1 MTKLLQIAIVVL
13 STLFVISTQVRAASE
28 NVNAD
33 PLPACSSSLSGAVII
48 PNFSNTVRQCG
59 ATPSSY
65 SITVYEMGVCTS
77 HPYGASRD
85 SSTFDASTCEVV
97 YSDAVAT
104 STDIAGSIGTTS
116 SLPGTSTLPPPG
128 TYGFPYILFKNE
140 FKVSTQFDWMGI
152 HLQGPKIIPIEKNDI
167 NEIKS
172 ELGDLLLQ
180 VVLISQIASDQG
192 DFNFD
197 DVADEISQK
206 IIRRHPQIFD
216 ENYKINDLP
225 QESWERIKNLEK
237 KNKNKS
243 NKNTLDQIENNM
255 PTILKSLKIQKKA
268 ASLNFDWISKDQV
281 LEKVDEELN
290 ELKDALKEKNNKN
303 IEDEL
308 GDLFFTLISLSR
320 HLNLDPDQT
329 LKKAN
334 QKFIKRFNK
343 MENIIEDKKLKW
355 HNLKAI
361 NFKNLWNNAKRLINE
376 D

>member
-1 MTKLLQIAIVVL
+1 MKKISKKKSDELNKLVSIDKIRRVIEILRDPDGGCPWDLKQDYSSIAPYSIEEAYEL
-13 STLFVISTQVRAASE
+13 
-28 NVNAD
+28 VNA
-33 PLPACSSSLSGAVII
+33 
-48 PNFSNTVRQCG
+48 
-59 ATPSSY
+59 
-65 SITVYEMGVCTS
+65 
-77 HPYGASRD
+77 
-85 SSTFDASTCEVV
+85 
-97 YSDAVAT
+97 
-104 STDIAGSIGTTS
+104 
-116 SLPGTSTLPPPG
+116 
-128 TYGFPYILFKNE
+128 
-140 FKVSTQFDWMGI
+140 
-152 HLQGPKIIPIEKNDI
+152 IEKNDI

-237 KNKNKS
+237 KNKNNS
-243 NKNTLDQIENNM
+243 NKSTLDQIENNM

-268 ASLNFDWISKDQV
+268 ASLNFDWINKDQV

>member
-1 MTKLLQIAIVVL
+1 MKKISKKKSDELNKLVSIDKIRRVIEILRDPDGGCPWDLKQDYSSIAPYSIEEAYEL
-13 STLFVISTQVRAASE
+13 
-28 NVNAD
+28 VNA
-33 PLPACSSSLSGAVII
+33 
-48 PNFSNTVRQCG
+48 
-59 ATPSSY
+59 
-65 SITVYEMGVCTS
+65 
-77 HPYGASRD
+77 
-85 SSTFDASTCEVV
+85 
-97 YSDAVAT
+97 
-104 STDIAGSIGTTS
+104 
-116 SLPGTSTLPPPG
+116 
-128 TYGFPYILFKNE
+128 
-140 FKVSTQFDWMGI
+140 
-152 HLQGPKIIPIEKNDI
+152 IEKNDI

-237 KNKNKS
+237 KNKNTS
-243 NKNTLDQIENNM
+243 NKSTLDQIENNM
-255 PTILKSLKIQKKA
+255 PTVLKSLKIQKKA

-281 LEKVDEELN
+281 LKKVDEELN
-290 ELKDALKEKNNKN
+290 ELKDALKEKNDKN

>member
-1 MTKLLQIAIVVL
+1 MKKISKKKSDELNKLVSIDKIRRVIEILRDPDGGCPWDLKQDYSSIAPYSIEEAYEL
-13 STLFVISTQVRAASE
+13 
-28 NVNAD
+28 VNA
-33 PLPACSSSLSGAVII
+33 
-48 PNFSNTVRQCG
+48 
-59 ATPSSY
+59 
-65 SITVYEMGVCTS
+65 
-77 HPYGASRD
+77 
-85 SSTFDASTCEVV
+85 
-97 YSDAVAT
+97 
-104 STDIAGSIGTTS
+104 
-116 SLPGTSTLPPPG
+116 
-128 TYGFPYILFKNE
+128 
-140 FKVSTQFDWMGI
+140 
-152 HLQGPKIIPIEKNDI
+152 IEKNDI

-281 LEKVDEELN
+281 LVKIDEELN

-355 HNLKAI
+355 HNLKAV
-361 NFKNLWNNAKRLINE
+361 NFKNLWNNAKKLINE

>member
-1 MTKLLQIAIVVL
+1 MKKISKKKSDELNKLVSIDKIRRVIEILRDPDGGCPWDLKQDYSSIAPYSIEEAYEL
-13 STLFVISTQVRAASE
+13 
-28 NVNAD
+28 VNA
-33 PLPACSSSLSGAVII
+33 
-48 PNFSNTVRQCG
+48 
-59 ATPSSY
+59 
-65 SITVYEMGVCTS
+65 
-77 HPYGASRD
+77 
-85 SSTFDASTCEVV
+85 
-97 YSDAVAT
+97 
-104 STDIAGSIGTTS
+104 
-116 SLPGTSTLPPPG
+116 
-128 TYGFPYILFKNE
+128 
-140 FKVSTQFDWMGI
+140 
-152 HLQGPKIIPIEKNDI
+152 IEKNDI

-216 ENYKINDLP
+216 ENYEINDLP

-237 KNKNKS
+237 KNENNSNKS
-243 NKNTLDQIENNM
+243 TLDQIENNM

-268 ASLNFDWISKDQV
+268 ASLNFDWISTDQV

-355 HNLKAI
+355 HNLKAV

>member
-1 MTKLLQIAIVVL
+1 MKKISKKKSDELNKLVSIDKIRRVIEILRDPDGGCPWDLKQDYSSIAPYSIEEAYEL
-13 STLFVISTQVRAASE
+13 
-28 NVNAD
+28 VNA
-33 PLPACSSSLSGAVII
+33 
-48 PNFSNTVRQCG
+48 
-59 ATPSSY
+59 
-65 SITVYEMGVCTS
+65 
-77 HPYGASRD
+77 
-85 SSTFDASTCEVV
+85 
-97 YSDAVAT
+97 
-104 STDIAGSIGTTS
+104 
-116 SLPGTSTLPPPG
+116 
-128 TYGFPYILFKNE
+128 
-140 FKVSTQFDWMGI
+140 
-152 HLQGPKIIPIEKNDI
+152 IEKNDI

-237 KNKNKS
+237 KNKNTS
-243 NKNTLDQIENNM
+243 NKSTLDQIENNM

-355 HNLKAI
+355 HNLKAV

>member
-1 MTKLLQIAIVVL
+1 MKKISKKKSDELNKLVSIDKIRRVIEILRDPDGGCPWDLKQDYNSIAPYSIEEAYEL
-13 STLFVISTQVRAASE
+13 
-28 NVNAD
+28 VNA
-33 PLPACSSSLSGAVII
+33 
-48 PNFSNTVRQCG
+48 
-59 ATPSSY
+59 
-65 SITVYEMGVCTS
+65 
-77 HPYGASRD
+77 
-85 SSTFDASTCEVV
+85 
-97 YSDAVAT
+97 
-104 STDIAGSIGTTS
+104 
-116 SLPGTSTLPPPG
+116 
-128 TYGFPYILFKNE
+128 
-140 FKVSTQFDWMGI
+140 
-152 HLQGPKIIPIEKNDI
+152 IEKNDI

-237 KNKNKS
+237 KNKHNANKS
-243 NKNTLDQIENNM
+243 TLDQIENNM

-268 ASLNFDWISKDQV
+268 ASLNFDWINKDQV

-355 HNLKAI
+355 HNLKAV

>member
-1 MTKLLQIAIVVL
+1 MKKISKKKSDELNKLVSIDKIRRVIEILRDPDGGCPWDLKQDYNSIAPYSIEEAYEL
-13 STLFVISTQVRAASE
+13 
-28 NVNAD
+28 VNA
-33 PLPACSSSLSGAVII
+33 
-48 PNFSNTVRQCG
+48 
-59 ATPSSY
+59 
-65 SITVYEMGVCTS
+65 
-77 HPYGASRD
+77 
-85 SSTFDASTCEVV
+85 
-97 YSDAVAT
+97 
-104 STDIAGSIGTTS
+104 
-116 SLPGTSTLPPPG
+116 
-128 TYGFPYILFKNE
+128 
-140 FKVSTQFDWMGI
+140 
-152 HLQGPKIIPIEKNDI
+152 IEKNDI

-237 KNKNKS
+237 KNKNTS
-243 NKNTLDQIENNM
+243 NKSTLDQIENNM

-281 LEKVDEELN
+281 LKKVDEELN

-355 HNLKAI
+355 HNLKAVD
-361 NFKNLWNNAKRLINE
+361 FKNLWNNAKRLINE

>member
-1 MTKLLQIAIVVL
+1 MKKISKKKSDELNKLVSIDKIRRVIEILRDPDGGCPWDLKQDYSSIA
-13 STLFVISTQVRAASE
+13 
-28 NVNAD
+28 
-33 PLPACSSSLSGAVII
+33 
-48 PNFSNTVRQCG
+48 
-59 ATPSSY
+59 SY
-65 SITVYEMGVCTS
+65 SIEEAYELVN
-77 HPYGASRD
+77 A
-85 SSTFDASTCEVV
+85 
-97 YSDAVAT
+97 
-104 STDIAGSIGTTS
+104 
-116 SLPGTSTLPPPG
+116 
-128 TYGFPYILFKNE
+128 
-140 FKVSTQFDWMGI
+140 
-152 HLQGPKIIPIEKNDI
+152 IEKNDI

-237 KNKNKS
+237 KNKNTS
-243 NKNTLDQIENNM
+243 NKSTLDQIENNM

-268 ASLNFDWISKDQV
+268 ASLNFDWVNKDQV
-281 LEKVDEELN
+281 LKKVDEELN

-329 LKKAN
+329 IKKAN

>member
-1 MTKLLQIAIVVL
+1 MKKISKKKSDELNKLVSIDKIRRVIEILRDPDGGCPWDLKQDYSSIAPYSIEEAYEL
-13 STLFVISTQVRAASE
+13 
-28 NVNAD
+28 VNA
-33 PLPACSSSLSGAVII
+33 
-48 PNFSNTVRQCG
+48 
-59 ATPSSY
+59 
-65 SITVYEMGVCTS
+65 
-77 HPYGASRD
+77 
-85 SSTFDASTCEVV
+85 
-97 YSDAVAT
+97 
-104 STDIAGSIGTTS
+104 
-116 SLPGTSTLPPPG
+116 
-128 TYGFPYILFKNE
+128 
-140 FKVSTQFDWMGI
+140 
-152 HLQGPKIIPIEKNDI
+152 IEKNDI

-237 KNKNKS
+237 KNKNTS
-243 NKNTLDQIENNM
+243 NKSTLDQIENNM
-255 PTILKSLKIQKKA
+255 PTVLKSLKIQKKA

-281 LEKVDEELN
+281 LKKVDEELN

-355 HNLKAI
+355 HNLKAVD
-361 NFKNLWNNAKRLINE
+361 FKNLWNNAKRLINE

>member
-1 MTKLLQIAIVVL
+1 MKKISKKKSDELNKLVSIDKIRCVIEILRDPDGGCPWDLKQDYSSIAPYSIEEAYEL
-13 STLFVISTQVRAASE
+13 
-28 NVNAD
+28 VNA
-33 PLPACSSSLSGAVII
+33 
-48 PNFSNTVRQCG
+48 
-59 ATPSSY
+59 
-65 SITVYEMGVCTS
+65 
-77 HPYGASRD
+77 
-85 SSTFDASTCEVV
+85 
-97 YSDAVAT
+97 
-104 STDIAGSIGTTS
+104 
-116 SLPGTSTLPPPG
+116 
-128 TYGFPYILFKNE
+128 
-140 FKVSTQFDWMGI
+140 
-152 HLQGPKIIPIEKNDI
+152 IEKNDI

-225 QESWERIKNLEK
+225 QESWERIKNFEK
-237 KNKNKS
+237 KSKNNSNKS
-243 NKNTLDQIENNM
+243 TLDQIENNM

-268 ASLNFDWISKDQV
+268 ASLNFDWISKDQI
-281 LEKVDEELN
+281 LKKVDEELN

-329 LKKAN
+329 IKKAN

>member
-1 MTKLLQIAIVVL
+1 MKKISKKKSDELNKLVSIDKIRRVIEILRDPDGGCPWDLKQDYSSIAPYSIEEAYEL
-13 STLFVISTQVRAASE
+13 
-28 NVNAD
+28 VNA
-33 PLPACSSSLSGAVII
+33 
-48 PNFSNTVRQCG
+48 
-59 ATPSSY
+59 
-65 SITVYEMGVCTS
+65 
-77 HPYGASRD
+77 
-85 SSTFDASTCEVV
+85 
-97 YSDAVAT
+97 
-104 STDIAGSIGTTS
+104 
-116 SLPGTSTLPPPG
+116 
-128 TYGFPYILFKNE
+128 
-140 FKVSTQFDWMGI
+140 
-152 HLQGPKIIPIEKNDI
+152 IEKNDI

-216 ENYKINDLP
+216 ENYKTNDLP

-237 KNKNKS
+237 KNKNTS
-243 NKNTLDQIENNM
+243 NKSTLDQIENNM
-255 PTILKSLKIQKKA
+255 PTVLKSLKIQKKA

-281 LEKVDEELN
+281 LKKVDEELN

-355 HNLKAI
+355 HNLKAV
-361 NFKNLWNNAKRLINE
+361 NFKNLWNNAKKLINE

>member
-1 MTKLLQIAIVVL
+1 MKKISKKKSDELNKLVSIDKIRRVIEILRDPDGGCPWDLKQDYNSIAPYSIEEAYEL
-13 STLFVISTQVRAASE
+13 
-28 NVNAD
+28 VNA
-33 PLPACSSSLSGAVII
+33 
-48 PNFSNTVRQCG
+48 
-59 ATPSSY
+59 
-65 SITVYEMGVCTS
+65 
-77 HPYGASRD
+77 
-85 SSTFDASTCEVV
+85 
-97 YSDAVAT
+97 
-104 STDIAGSIGTTS
+104 
-116 SLPGTSTLPPPG
+116 
-128 TYGFPYILFKNE
+128 
-140 FKVSTQFDWMGI
+140 
-152 HLQGPKIIPIEKNDI
+152 IEKNDI

-216 ENYKINDLP
+216 TNYKINDLP

-237 KNKNKS
+237 KNKNNLNKS
-243 NKNTLDQIENNM
+243 TLDQIENNM
-255 PTILKSLKIQKKA
+255 PTILKSLKIQKRA
-268 ASLNFDWISKDQV
+268 ASLNFDWINKDQV
-281 LEKVDEELN
+281 LAKVDEEFN
-290 ELKDALKEKNNKN
+290 ELKEALKEKNNKN

-329 LKKAN
+329 LRKAN

-355 HNLKAI
+355 HNLKSP
-361 NFKNLWNNAKRLINE
+361 NFKNLWNNAKRLISE

>member
-1 MTKLLQIAIVVL
+1 MKKISKKKSDELNKLVSIDKIRRVIEILRDPDGGCPWDLKQDYSSIAPYSIEEAYEL
-13 STLFVISTQVRAASE
+13 
-28 NVNAD
+28 VNA
-33 PLPACSSSLSGAVII
+33 
-48 PNFSNTVRQCG
+48 
-59 ATPSSY
+59 
-65 SITVYEMGVCTS
+65 
-77 HPYGASRD
+77 
-85 SSTFDASTCEVV
+85 
-97 YSDAVAT
+97 
-104 STDIAGSIGTTS
+104 
-116 SLPGTSTLPPPG
+116 
-128 TYGFPYILFKNE
+128 
-140 FKVSTQFDWMGI
+140 
-152 HLQGPKIIPIEKNDI
+152 IEKNDI

-237 KNKNKS
+237 KNKNTS
-243 NKNTLDQIENNM
+243 NKSTLDQIENNM
-255 PTILKSLKIQKKA
+255 PTVLKSLKIQKKA

-281 LEKVDEELN
+281 LKKVDEELN

-361 NFKNLWNNAKRLINE
+361 NFKNLWNNAKRIINE

>member
-1 MTKLLQIAIVVL
+1 MKKISKKKSDELNKLVSIDKIRRVIEILRDPDGGCPWDLKQDYSSIAPYSIEEAYEL
-13 STLFVISTQVRAASE
+13 
-28 NVNAD
+28 VNA
-33 PLPACSSSLSGAVII
+33 
-48 PNFSNTVRQCG
+48 
-59 ATPSSY
+59 
-65 SITVYEMGVCTS
+65 
-77 HPYGASRD
+77 
-85 SSTFDASTCEVV
+85 
-97 YSDAVAT
+97 
-104 STDIAGSIGTTS
+104 
-116 SLPGTSTLPPPG
+116 
-128 TYGFPYILFKNE
+128 
-140 FKVSTQFDWMGI
+140 
-152 HLQGPKIIPIEKNDI
+152 IEKNDI

-237 KNKNKS
+237 KNKNTS
-243 NKNTLDQIENNM
+243 NKSTLDQIENNM

-268 ASLNFDWISKDQV
+268 ASLNFDWINKDQV
-281 LEKVDEELN
+281 LKKVDEELN

-355 HNLKAI
+355 HNLKAV

>member
-1 MTKLLQIAIVVL
+1 MKKISKKKSDELNKLVSIDKIRRVIEILRDPDGGCPWDLKQDYNSIAPYSIEEAYEL
-13 STLFVISTQVRAASE
+13 
-28 NVNAD
+28 VNA
-33 PLPACSSSLSGAVII
+33 
-48 PNFSNTVRQCG
+48 
-59 ATPSSY
+59 
-65 SITVYEMGVCTS
+65 
-77 HPYGASRD
+77 
-85 SSTFDASTCEVV
+85 
-97 YSDAVAT
+97 
-104 STDIAGSIGTTS
+104 
-116 SLPGTSTLPPPG
+116 
-128 TYGFPYILFKNE
+128 
-140 FKVSTQFDWMGI
+140 
-152 HLQGPKIIPIEKNDI
+152 IENNDI

-216 ENYKINDLP
+216 TNYKINDLP

-237 KNKNKS
+237 NNKNNLNKS
-243 NKNTLDQIENNM
+243 TLDQIENNI

-268 ASLNFDWISKDQV
+268 ASLNFDWINKDQV
-281 LEKVDEELN
+281 LAKVDEELN
-290 ELKDALKEKNNKN
+290 ELKEALKEKNNKN

-329 LKKAN
+329 LRKAN

-355 HNLKAI
+355 HNLKI
-361 NFKNLWNNAKRLINE
+361 VDFKNLWNNAKKLINE

>member
-1 MTKLLQIAIVVL
+1 MKKISKKKSNELNKLVSIDKIRRVIEILRDPDGGCPWDLKQDYNSIAPYSIEEAYEL
-13 STLFVISTQVRAASE
+13 
-28 NVNAD
+28 VNA
-33 PLPACSSSLSGAVII
+33 
-48 PNFSNTVRQCG
+48 
-59 ATPSSY
+59 
-65 SITVYEMGVCTS
+65 
-77 HPYGASRD
+77 
-85 SSTFDASTCEVV
+85 
-97 YSDAVAT
+97 
-104 STDIAGSIGTTS
+104 
-116 SLPGTSTLPPPG
+116 
-128 TYGFPYILFKNE
+128 
-140 FKVSTQFDWMGI
+140 
-152 HLQGPKIIPIEKNDI
+152 IEKNDI

-216 ENYKINDLP
+216 ENYNINDLP

-237 KNKNKS
+237 KNENNSNKS
-243 NKNTLDQIENNM
+243 TLDQIENNM

-290 ELKDALKEKNNKN
+290 ELKDALKEKNNKT

-329 LKKAN
+329 IKKAN

-355 HNLKAI
+355 HNLKAV

>member
-1 MTKLLQIAIVVL
+1 MKKISKKKSNELNKLVSIDKIRRVIEILRDPDGGCPWDLKQDYNSIAPYSIEEAYEL
-13 STLFVISTQVRAASE
+13 
-28 NVNAD
+28 VNA
-33 PLPACSSSLSGAVII
+33 
-48 PNFSNTVRQCG
+48 
-59 ATPSSY
+59 
-65 SITVYEMGVCTS
+65 
-77 HPYGASRD
+77 
-85 SSTFDASTCEVV
+85 
-97 YSDAVAT
+97 
-104 STDIAGSIGTTS
+104 
-116 SLPGTSTLPPPG
+116 
-128 TYGFPYILFKNE
+128 
-140 FKVSTQFDWMGI
+140 
-152 HLQGPKIIPIEKNDI
+152 IEKNDI

-237 KNKNKS
+237 KNKNNS
-243 NKNTLDQIENNM
+243 NKSTLDQIENNM

-355 HNLKAI
+355 HNLKAV

>member
-1 MTKLLQIAIVVL
+1 MKKISKKKYDELNKLVSIDKIRRVIEILRDPDGGCPWDLKQDYNSIAPYSIEEAYEL
-13 STLFVISTQVRAASE
+13 
-28 NVNAD
+28 VNA
-33 PLPACSSSLSGAVII
+33 
-48 PNFSNTVRQCG
+48 
-59 ATPSSY
+59 
-65 SITVYEMGVCTS
+65 
-77 HPYGASRD
+77 
-85 SSTFDASTCEVV
+85 
-97 YSDAVAT
+97 
-104 STDIAGSIGTTS
+104 
-116 SLPGTSTLPPPG
+116 
-128 TYGFPYILFKNE
+128 
-140 FKVSTQFDWMGI
+140 
-152 HLQGPKIIPIEKNDI
+152 IEKNDI

-180 VVLISQIASDQG
+180 VVLISQIASDKG

-237 KNKNKS
+237 KNKNNS
-243 NKNTLDQIENNM
+243 NKSTLDQIENNM

-268 ASLNFDWISKDQV
+268 ASLNFDWINKDQV

-355 HNLKAI
+355 HNLKST

>member
-1 MTKLLQIAIVVL
+1 MKKISKKKSDELNKLVSIDKIRRVIEILRDPDGGCPWDLKQDYSSIAPYSIEEAYEL
-13 STLFVISTQVRAASE
+13 
-28 NVNAD
+28 VNA
-33 PLPACSSSLSGAVII
+33 
-48 PNFSNTVRQCG
+48 
-59 ATPSSY
+59 
-65 SITVYEMGVCTS
+65 
-77 HPYGASRD
+77 
-85 SSTFDASTCEVV
+85 
-97 YSDAVAT
+97 
-104 STDIAGSIGTTS
+104 
-116 SLPGTSTLPPPG
+116 
-128 TYGFPYILFKNE
+128 
-140 FKVSTQFDWMGI
+140 
-152 HLQGPKIIPIEKNDI
+152 IEKNDI

-237 KNKNKS
+237 KNKNTS
-243 NKNTLDQIENNM
+243 NKSTLDQIENNM
-255 PTILKSLKIQKKA
+255 PTVLKSLKIQKKA

-281 LEKVDEELN
+281 LKKVDEELN

>member
-1 MTKLLQIAIVVL
+1 MKKISKKKSDELNKLVSIDKIRRVIEILRDPDGGCPWDLKQDYSSIAPYSIEEAYEL
-13 STLFVISTQVRAASE
+13 
-28 NVNAD
+28 VNA
-33 PLPACSSSLSGAVII
+33 
-48 PNFSNTVRQCG
+48 
-59 ATPSSY
+59 
-65 SITVYEMGVCTS
+65 
-77 HPYGASRD
+77 
-85 SSTFDASTCEVV
+85 
-97 YSDAVAT
+97 
-104 STDIAGSIGTTS
+104 
-116 SLPGTSTLPPPG
+116 
-128 TYGFPYILFKNE
+128 
-140 FKVSTQFDWMGI
+140 
-152 HLQGPKIIPIEKNDI
+152 IEKNDI

-237 KNKNKS
+237 KNKNTS
-243 NKNTLDQIENNM
+243 NKSTLDQIENNM
-255 PTILKSLKIQKKA
+255 PTVLKSLKIQKKA

-281 LEKVDEELN
+281 LKKVDEELN

-355 HNLKAI
+355 HNLKSI

>member
-1 MTKLLQIAIVVL
+1 MKKISKKKSDELNKLVSIDKIRRVIEILRDPDGGCPWDLKQDYSSIAPYSIEEAYEL
-13 STLFVISTQVRAASE
+13 
-28 NVNAD
+28 VNA
-33 PLPACSSSLSGAVII
+33 
-48 PNFSNTVRQCG
+48 
-59 ATPSSY
+59 
-65 SITVYEMGVCTS
+65 
-77 HPYGASRD
+77 
-85 SSTFDASTCEVV
+85 
-97 YSDAVAT
+97 
-104 STDIAGSIGTTS
+104 
-116 SLPGTSTLPPPG
+116 
-128 TYGFPYILFKNE
+128 
-140 FKVSTQFDWMGI
+140 
-152 HLQGPKIIPIEKNDI
+152 IEKNDI

-180 VVLISQIASDQG
+180 VVLISQIASDKG

-237 KNKNKS
+237 KNKNNS
-243 NKNTLDQIENNM
+243 NKNILDQIENNM

-281 LEKVDEELN
+281 LKKVDEEFN

-355 HNLKAI
+355 HNLKYV

>member
-1 MTKLLQIAIVVL
+1 MKKISKKKSDELNKLVSIDKIRRVIEILRDPDGGCPWDLKQDYNSIAPYSIEEAYEL
-13 STLFVISTQVRAASE
+13 
-28 NVNAD
+28 VNA
-33 PLPACSSSLSGAVII
+33 
-48 PNFSNTVRQCG
+48 
-59 ATPSSY
+59 
-65 SITVYEMGVCTS
+65 
-77 HPYGASRD
+77 
-85 SSTFDASTCEVV
+85 
-97 YSDAVAT
+97 
-104 STDIAGSIGTTS
+104 
-116 SLPGTSTLPPPG
+116 
-128 TYGFPYILFKNE
+128 
-140 FKVSTQFDWMGI
+140 
-152 HLQGPKIIPIEKNDI
+152 IEKNDI

-216 ENYKINDLP
+216 TNYKINDLP

-237 KNKNKS
+237 KNKNNLNKS
-243 NKNTLDQIENNM
+243 TLDQIENNM
-255 PTILKSLKIQKKA
+255 PTILKSLKIQKRA
-268 ASLNFDWISKDQV
+268 ASLNFDWINKDQV
-281 LEKVDEELN
+281 LAKVDEEFN
-290 ELKDALKEKNNKN
+290 ELKEALKEKNNKN

-329 LKKAN
+329 LRKAN

>member
-1 MTKLLQIAIVVL
+1 MKKISKKKSDELNKLVSIDKIRRVIEILRDPDGGCPWDLKQDYSSIA
-13 STLFVISTQVRAASE
+13 
-28 NVNAD
+28 
-33 PLPACSSSLSGAVII
+33 
-48 PNFSNTVRQCG
+48 
-59 ATPSSY
+59 SY
-65 SITVYEMGVCTS
+65 SIEEAYELVN
-77 HPYGASRD
+77 A
-85 SSTFDASTCEVV
+85 
-97 YSDAVAT
+97 
-104 STDIAGSIGTTS
+104 
-116 SLPGTSTLPPPG
+116 
-128 TYGFPYILFKNE
+128 
-140 FKVSTQFDWMGI
+140 
-152 HLQGPKIIPIEKNDI
+152 IEKNDI

-237 KNKNKS
+237 KNKNNLNKS
-243 NKNTLDQIENNM
+243 TLDQIENNM

-268 ASLNFDWISKDQV
+268 ASLNFDWINKDQV

-320 HLNLDPDQT
+320 HLNLDPDQI
-329 LKKAN
+329 LRKAN

-343 MENIIEDKKLKW
+343 MENLIEDKRLKW
-355 HNLKAI
+355 HSLKAV
-361 NFKNLWNNAKRLINE
+361 NFKNLWNNAKSLINE

>member
-1 MTKLLQIAIVVL
+1 MKKISKKKSDELNKLVSIDKIRRVIEILRDPDGGCPWDLKQDYSSIAPYSIEEAYEL
-13 STLFVISTQVRAASE
+13 
-28 NVNAD
+28 VNA
-33 PLPACSSSLSGAVII
+33 
-48 PNFSNTVRQCG
+48 
-59 ATPSSY
+59 
-65 SITVYEMGVCTS
+65 
-77 HPYGASRD
+77 
-85 SSTFDASTCEVV
+85 
-97 YSDAVAT
+97 
-104 STDIAGSIGTTS
+104 
-116 SLPGTSTLPPPG
+116 
-128 TYGFPYILFKNE
+128 
-140 FKVSTQFDWMGI
+140 
-152 HLQGPKIIPIEKNDI
+152 IEKNDI

-237 KNKNKS
+237 KNKHNANKS
-243 NKNTLDQIENNM
+243 TLDQIENNM

-268 ASLNFDWISKDQV
+268 ASLNFDWISKNQV

-355 HNLKAI
+355 HNLKAV

>member
-1 MTKLLQIAIVVL
+1 MKKISKKKSNELNKLVSIDKIRRVIEILRDPDGGCPWDLKQDYSSIAPYSIEEAYEL
-13 STLFVISTQVRAASE
+13 
-28 NVNAD
+28 VNA
-33 PLPACSSSLSGAVII
+33 
-48 PNFSNTVRQCG
+48 
-59 ATPSSY
+59 
-65 SITVYEMGVCTS
+65 
-77 HPYGASRD
+77 
-85 SSTFDASTCEVV
+85 
-97 YSDAVAT
+97 
-104 STDIAGSIGTTS
+104 
-116 SLPGTSTLPPPG
+116 
-128 TYGFPYILFKNE
+128 
-140 FKVSTQFDWMGI
+140 
-152 HLQGPKIIPIEKNDI
+152 IEKNDI

-197 DVADEISQK
+197 DVANEISQK

-237 KNKNKS
+237 KNKNNS
-243 NKNTLDQIENNM
+243 NKSTLDQIENNM

>member
-1 MTKLLQIAIVVL
+1 MKKISKKKSDELNKLVSIDKIRRVIEILRDPDGGCPWDLKQDYSSIAPYSIEEAYEL
-13 STLFVISTQVRAASE
+13 
-28 NVNAD
+28 VNA
-33 PLPACSSSLSGAVII
+33 
-48 PNFSNTVRQCG
+48 
-59 ATPSSY
+59 
-65 SITVYEMGVCTS
+65 
-77 HPYGASRD
+77 
-85 SSTFDASTCEVV
+85 
-97 YSDAVAT
+97 
-104 STDIAGSIGTTS
+104 
-116 SLPGTSTLPPPG
+116 
-128 TYGFPYILFKNE
+128 
-140 FKVSTQFDWMGI
+140 
-152 HLQGPKIIPIEKNDI
+152 IEKNDI

-216 ENYKINDLP
+216 TNYKINDLP
-225 QESWERIKNLEK
+225 QESWEKIKNLEK
-237 KNKNKS
+237 KNKHNSNKS
-243 NKNTLDQIENNM
+243 TLDQIENNM
-255 PTILKSLKIQKKA
+255 PAILKSLKIQKRA
-268 ASLNFDWISKDQV
+268 ASLNFDWINKDQV
-281 LEKVDEELN
+281 LAKVDEELN
-290 ELKDALKEKNNKN
+290 ELKEALKEKNNKN

-320 HLNLDPDQT
+320 HLNFDPDQT
-329 LKKAN
+329 LRKAN

-355 HNLKAI
+355 HNLNST

>member
-1 MTKLLQIAIVVL
+1 MKKISKKKSDELNKLVSIDKIRRVIEILRDPDGGCPWDLKQDYSSIAPYSIEEAYEL
-13 STLFVISTQVRAASE
+13 
-28 NVNAD
+28 VNA
-33 PLPACSSSLSGAVII
+33 
-48 PNFSNTVRQCG
+48 
-59 ATPSSY
+59 
-65 SITVYEMGVCTS
+65 
-77 HPYGASRD
+77 
-85 SSTFDASTCEVV
+85 
-97 YSDAVAT
+97 
-104 STDIAGSIGTTS
+104 
-116 SLPGTSTLPPPG
+116 
-128 TYGFPYILFKNE
+128 
-140 FKVSTQFDWMGI
+140 
-152 HLQGPKIIPIEKNDI
+152 IEKNDI

-237 KNKNKS
+237 KNKNNS
-243 NKNTLDQIENNM
+243 NKSTLDQIENNM

-268 ASLNFDWISKDQV
+268 ASLNFDWISKNQV

-355 HNLKAI
+355 HNLKAV

>member
-1 MTKLLQIAIVVL
+1 MKKISKKKSDELNKLVSIDKIRRVIEILRDPDGGCPWDLKQDYSSIAPYSIEEAYEL
-13 STLFVISTQVRAASE
+13 
-28 NVNAD
+28 VNA
-33 PLPACSSSLSGAVII
+33 
-48 PNFSNTVRQCG
+48 
-59 ATPSSY
+59 
-65 SITVYEMGVCTS
+65 
-77 HPYGASRD
+77 
-85 SSTFDASTCEVV
+85 
-97 YSDAVAT
+97 
-104 STDIAGSIGTTS
+104 
-116 SLPGTSTLPPPG
+116 
-128 TYGFPYILFKNE
+128 
-140 FKVSTQFDWMGI
+140 
-152 HLQGPKIIPIEKNDI
+152 IEKNDI

-180 VVLISQIASDQG
+180 VVLISQIASDKG

-237 KNKNKS
+237 KDKNNSNKS
-243 NKNTLDQIENNM
+243 TLDQIENNM

-268 ASLNFDWISKDQV
+268 ASLNFDWINKDQV

-355 HNLKAI
+355 HNLKSA
-361 NFKNLWNNAKRLINE
+361 NFKKLWNYAKRLINE

>member
-1 MTKLLQIAIVVL
+1 MKKISKKKSDELNKLVSIDKIRRVIEILRDPDGGCPWDLKQDYSSIAPYSIEEAYEL
-13 STLFVISTQVRAASE
+13 
-28 NVNAD
+28 VNA
-33 PLPACSSSLSGAVII
+33 
-48 PNFSNTVRQCG
+48 
-59 ATPSSY
+59 
-65 SITVYEMGVCTS
+65 
-77 HPYGASRD
+77 
-85 SSTFDASTCEVV
+85 
-97 YSDAVAT
+97 
-104 STDIAGSIGTTS
+104 
-116 SLPGTSTLPPPG
+116 
-128 TYGFPYILFKNE
+128 
-140 FKVSTQFDWMGI
+140 
-152 HLQGPKIIPIEKNDI
+152 IEKNDI

-216 ENYKINDLP
+216 TNYKINDLP

-237 KNKNKS
+237 KNKNNS
-243 NKNTLDQIENNM
+243 NKSTLDQIENNM

-281 LEKVDEELN
+281 LKKVDEELN

-355 HNLKAI
+355 HNLKAV

>member
-1 MTKLLQIAIVVL
+1 MKKISKKKSDELNKLVSIDKIRRVIEILRDPDGGCPWDLKQDYNSIAPYSIEEAYEL
-13 STLFVISTQVRAASE
+13 
-28 NVNAD
+28 VNA
-33 PLPACSSSLSGAVII
+33 
-48 PNFSNTVRQCG
+48 
-59 ATPSSY
+59 
-65 SITVYEMGVCTS
+65 
-77 HPYGASRD
+77 
-85 SSTFDASTCEVV
+85 
-97 YSDAVAT
+97 
-104 STDIAGSIGTTS
+104 
-116 SLPGTSTLPPPG
+116 
-128 TYGFPYILFKNE
+128 
-140 FKVSTQFDWMGI
+140 
-152 HLQGPKIIPIEKNDI
+152 IEKNDI

-216 ENYKINDLP
+216 QNYKINDLP

-237 KNKNKS
+237 KNENNSNKS
-243 NKNTLDQIENNM
+243 TLDQIENNM

-355 HNLKAI
+355 HNLKTA

>member
-1 MTKLLQIAIVVL
+1 MKKISKKKSDELNKLVSIDKIRRVIEILRDPDGGCPWDLKQDYNSIAPYSIEEAYEL
-13 STLFVISTQVRAASE
+13 
-28 NVNAD
+28 VNA
-33 PLPACSSSLSGAVII
+33 
-48 PNFSNTVRQCG
+48 
-59 ATPSSY
+59 
-65 SITVYEMGVCTS
+65 
-77 HPYGASRD
+77 
-85 SSTFDASTCEVV
+85 
-97 YSDAVAT
+97 
-104 STDIAGSIGTTS
+104 
-116 SLPGTSTLPPPG
+116 
-128 TYGFPYILFKNE
+128 
-140 FKVSTQFDWMGI
+140 
-152 HLQGPKIIPIEKNDI
+152 IEKNDI

-197 DVADEISQK
+197 DVANEISQK

-237 KNKNKS
+237 KNKNNS
-243 NKNTLDQIENNM
+243 NKSTLDQIENNM

-355 HNLKAI
+355 HNLKAV

>member
-1 MTKLLQIAIVVL
+1 MKKISKKKSDELNKLVSIDKIRRVIEILRDPDGGCPWDLKQDYSSIAPYSIEEAYEL
-13 STLFVISTQVRAASE
+13 
-28 NVNAD
+28 VNA
-33 PLPACSSSLSGAVII
+33 
-48 PNFSNTVRQCG
+48 
-59 ATPSSY
+59 
-65 SITVYEMGVCTS
+65 
-77 HPYGASRD
+77 
-85 SSTFDASTCEVV
+85 
-97 YSDAVAT
+97 
-104 STDIAGSIGTTS
+104 
-116 SLPGTSTLPPPG
+116 
-128 TYGFPYILFKNE
+128 
-140 FKVSTQFDWMGI
+140 
-152 HLQGPKIIPIEKNDI
+152 IEKNDI

-225 QESWERIKNLEK
+225 QESWERIKNSEK
-237 KNKNKS
+237 KDKNNSNKS
-243 NKNTLDQIENNM
+243 TLDQIENNM

-355 HNLKAI
+355 HNLKAV

>member
-1 MTKLLQIAIVVL
+1 MKKISKKKSDELNKLVSIDKIRRVIEILRDPDGGCPWDLKQDYSSIAPYSIEEAYEL
-13 STLFVISTQVRAASE
+13 
-28 NVNAD
+28 VNA
-33 PLPACSSSLSGAVII
+33 
-48 PNFSNTVRQCG
+48 
-59 ATPSSY
+59 
-65 SITVYEMGVCTS
+65 
-77 HPYGASRD
+77 
-85 SSTFDASTCEVV
+85 
-97 YSDAVAT
+97 
-104 STDIAGSIGTTS
+104 
-116 SLPGTSTLPPPG
+116 
-128 TYGFPYILFKNE
+128 
-140 FKVSTQFDWMGI
+140 
-152 HLQGPKIIPIEKNDI
+152 IEKNDI

-180 VVLISQIASDQG
+180 VVLISQIASDKG

-237 KNKNKS
+237 KNKHNANKS
-243 NKNTLDQIENNM
+243 TLDQIENNM

-329 LKKAN
+329 LRKAN

-343 MENIIEDKKLKW
+343 MENIIEDKNLKW
-355 HNLKAI
+355 HNLKEVD
-361 NFKNLWNNAKRLINE
+361 FKNLWNKAKRLINE

>member
-1 MTKLLQIAIVVL
+1 MKKISKKKSDELNKLVSIDKIRRVIEILRDPDGGCPWDLKQDYSSIAPYSIEEAYEL
-13 STLFVISTQVRAASE
+13 
-28 NVNAD
+28 VNA
-33 PLPACSSSLSGAVII
+33 
-48 PNFSNTVRQCG
+48 
-59 ATPSSY
+59 
-65 SITVYEMGVCTS
+65 
-77 HPYGASRD
+77 
-85 SSTFDASTCEVV
+85 
-97 YSDAVAT
+97 
-104 STDIAGSIGTTS
+104 
-116 SLPGTSTLPPPG
+116 
-128 TYGFPYILFKNE
+128 
-140 FKVSTQFDWMGI
+140 
-152 HLQGPKIIPIEKNDI
+152 IEKNDI

-180 VVLISQIASDQG
+180 VVLISQIASDKG

-237 KNKNKS
+237 KNKHNANKS
-243 NKNTLDQIENNM
+243 TLDQIENNM

-329 LKKAN
+329 IKKAN

-355 HNLKAI
+355 HNLKAV